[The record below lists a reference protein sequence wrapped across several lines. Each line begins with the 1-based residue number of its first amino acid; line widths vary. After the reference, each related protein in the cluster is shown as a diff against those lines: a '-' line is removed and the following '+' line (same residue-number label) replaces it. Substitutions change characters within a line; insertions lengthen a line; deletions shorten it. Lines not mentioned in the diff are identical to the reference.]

1 MPIYEYECARCGKV
15 FEMLMPS
22 GENLPPCVSCGSSE
36 TRKIMAVS
44 AIRIKE
50 DGATARIGK
59 RVKDY
64 LKDGKVSDAVRFADK
79 AASMVKSDKVQR
91 IAEKL
96 HQKTGK

>member
-1 MPIYEYECARCGKV
+1 MPIYEYECAHCGSI
-15 FEMLMPS
+15 FEVIVRRDA
-22 GENLPPCVSCGSSE
+22 NLPPCPHCGSGE
-36 TRKIMAVS
+36 TRKIIAAS
-44 AIRIKE
+44 AIHLKE
-50 DGATARIGK
+50 DRATARISK

-79 AASMVKSDKVQR
+79 AASMAKSDKVKH